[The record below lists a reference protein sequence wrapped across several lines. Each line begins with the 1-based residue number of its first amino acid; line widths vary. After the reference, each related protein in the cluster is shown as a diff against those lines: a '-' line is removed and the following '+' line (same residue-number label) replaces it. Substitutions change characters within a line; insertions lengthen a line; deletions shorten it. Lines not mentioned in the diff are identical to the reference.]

1 MGVILGFVGEKCAAE
16 LVVTMG
22 LSQTSVAQALTSAK
36 VLGLVFRASVQ
47 LGQVFP
53 EPPPD
58 CCPLSC
64 SDRGSQTFSKA
75 NKKRDGWS
83 WNMRMLAFTY
93 FNLFYHII

>member
-1 MGVILGFVGEKCAAE
+1 MGIILGFVGEKCAAE

-22 LSQTSVAQALTSAK
+22 LSQTSVAQAPTSAK

-83 WNMRMLAFTY
+83 WNMRMLAFTC

>member
-1 MGVILGFVGEKCAAE
+1 MGIILGFVGEKCAAE

-36 VLGLVFRASVQ
+36 VLGLIFRAPVQ

-93 FNLFYHII
+93 FSLFYHII

>member
-1 MGVILGFVGEKCAAE
+1 MGIILGFVGEKCAAE

-22 LSQTSVAQALTSAK
+22 LSQTSVAQAPTSAT
-36 VLGLVFRASVQ
+36 VLSLDFRALVQ
-47 LGQVFP
+47 LGQVFT

-58 CCPLSC
+58 CCPLSF

-83 WNMRMLAFTY
+83 WNMRMLVFTY